1 MKKIGI
7 VIMLLLSTTVFFAQN
22 NQRMTPKERQA
33 KTIERLTKSLELSDT
48 QVTQVTAF
56 YDTETTKMEAL
67 RSNKDMDREQ
77 MRENMKQLT
86 EDTDASI
93 TTILTEEQL
102 PKFETYTTERNE
114 KMASRQKQGG
124 DGERKERR
132 ERN

>member
-67 RSNKDMDREQ
+67 RSNKGSDREQ
-77 MRENMKQLT
+77 MREDMKQLT

-102 PKFETYTTERNE
+102 PKFEAYITERNE